1 MEFFV
6 VLMLQSGVDGGRYIV
21 FTPELEILE
30 LSLLTIFDL
39 GVTIMSFFCILSY
52 DNYTL
57 MQVP

>member
-1 MEFFV
+1 
-6 VLMLQSGVDGGRYIV
+6 MLQSGVDGGRYIV

-57 MQVP
+57 MQVPW